1 MMAAPPMKTGA
12 VQDRPKVDLVLEAT
26 TSASEVGAAGVV
38 VIMAPLPAA
47 DTVELP

>member
-26 TSASEVGAAGVV
+26 TSASEVGAPGVV